1 MNRRPIVLVLNCG
14 SSSVKYQVLDM
25 SNESTLA
32 KGIVERVG
40 TDEARITHDKT
51 GSPRFRT
58 TKPVATHKIAVAEVL
73 ALLTDPEMGVIENV
87 NDIVAVGHRVVHA
100 GERFS
105 GSVMINAETKQA
117 LKDCIDLA
125 PLHNPANIT
134 GILAAEEAMPGI
146 PQAGTFDT
154 AFHQTMPPHAFMYGL
169 PYDLYK
175 KYGLRR
181 YGFHGTSHYW
191 VSKRAAELLGR
202 PIEQTK
208 IITCHLGNGASMT
221 AVMGGKSVDT
231 SMGFTPLEGLVMGTR
246 CGDIDPAIVTFL
258 MRKEGLTADQV
269 EDLLQ
274 KESGVRGLAK
284 MSHDMRDVEAAA
296 EQGNKLAQL
305 TLDVYNY
312 KIIKYI
318 GAYAAAMNGVDAIVF
333 TAGVG
338 ENSPYVREQVCKSL
352 TYLGVDFD
360 YKANEGLKG
369 KERELTR
376 PGSKV
381 KVYTIPTNEEL
392 VIAQDALRQVNANNA
407 LK

>member
-1 MNRRPIVLVLNCG
+1 MNKRPIVLVLNCG
-14 SSSVKYQVLDM
+14 SSSVKYQVIDM
-25 SNESTLA
+25 STETTLA

-40 TDEARITHDKT
+40 TEEARITHDKT
-51 GSPRFRT
+51 GSPRYRT
-58 TKPVATHKIAVAEVL
+58 TKPVATHKTAVGEVL
-73 ALLTDPEMGVIENV
+73 TLLTDPEMGVIESV
-87 NDIVAVGHRVVHA
+87 KDIVAVGHRVVHA

-105 GSVMINAETKQA
+105 GSVMINKETKQA
-117 LKDCIDLA
+117 LIDCVDLA
-125 PLHNPANIT
+125 PLHNPANII
-134 GILAAEEAMPGI
+134 GIEAAEEAMPGI

-154 AFHQTMPPHAFMYGL
+154 AFHQTMPIHAFLYGL
-169 PYDLYK
+169 PIGLYR
-175 KYGLRR
+175 KYGMRR

-191 VSKRAAELLGR
+191 VSKRAAELLGK
-202 PIEQTK
+202 PIEETK
-208 IITCHLGNGASMT
+208 IITCHLGNGASMA

-258 MRKEGLTADQV
+258 MRKENLTSEQV
-269 EDLLQ
+269 DDLLN
-274 KESGVRGLAK
+274 KESGVRGLAQ

-296 EQGNKLAQL
+296 EQGNRQAQI

-369 KERELTR
+369 KERELTL

-381 KVYTIPTNEEL
+381 KVYAIPTNEEL
-392 VIAQDALRQVNANNA
+392 VIAQDALKQVMANRA
-407 LK
+407 CD

>member
-25 SNESTLA
+25 TNETTLA

-51 GSPRFRT
+51 GSPRYRT
-58 TKPVATHKIAVAEVL
+58 TKPVATHKIAVGEVL
-73 ALLTDPEMGVIENV
+73 SLLTDPEMGVLENV
-87 NDIVAVGHRVVHA
+87 SDITAVGHRVVHA

-105 GSVMINAETKQA
+105 GSVMINTETKQA

-134 GILAAEEAMPGI
+134 GIEAAEEAMPGT

-154 AFHQTMPPHAFMYGL
+154 AFHQTMPAHAFLYGL
-169 PYDLYK
+169 PIGLYR
-175 KYGLRR
+175 KYGMRR

-191 VSKRAAELLGR
+191 VSKRAAELLGK
-202 PIEQTK
+202 PIEETK

-221 AVMGGKSVDT
+221 AVAGGKSVDT

-258 MRKEGLTADQV
+258 MRKEHLSPEQV
-269 EDLLQ
+269 DDLLN
-274 KESGVRGLAK
+274 KESGVRGLAQ

-296 EQGNKLAQL
+296 EQGNAQAQT
-305 TLDVYNY
+305 TLDVYCY

-338 ENSPYVREQVCKSL
+338 ENSPYTREQVCKSL

-369 KERELTR
+369 KERELTK

-392 VIAQDALRQVNANNA
+392 VIAQDALRQVMANNA
-407 LK
+407 AK